1 VCVSRFGDLGQS
13 CASNAACQQNLCL
26 PLGNGSNACTRT
38 CNGAVDCLGGWTCGP
53 LSGVTGNVCQCV
65 VAQESCNGEDDDC
78 NGIPDDQDAEQSCT
92 LSGTECRGG
101 SCVCETTLRD
111 CSGTCADLARSNE
124 HCGMCN
130 RPCTA
135 TGEDQAEC
143 VDAQC
148 KTARHLWG
156 SYAHVESM
164 LAVGNE
170 LVFAQEAVNGS
181 PPPAT
186 VQGFNFSTGAATFTV
201 STTNPRRLATNGT
214 DVFFTNNDGI
224 LRLNRANNTAQLVWA
239 EPSGRAVSLAASATH
254 LYWSINAVDRAQSR
268 LRRCSLPACSDAV
281 DVAQGEYVSDLLLD
295 GDNLYWFAEFQ
306 NDAGWE
312 TRLRRCAATGCL
324 GGATTLLTGPTLR
337 SLRAHGGRFY
347 WAQGGSDGIRSCAA
361 PDCTA
366 PLTVVES
373 AYVYGLAVDNTG
385 VFWTS
390 GSIGSGVSTC
400 PLSGCTTPR
409 LLFGGGTEEP
419 QALVLGTT
427 HLAFSST
434 YDLFMLPR

>member
-1 VCVSRFGDLGQS
+1 
-13 CASNAACQQNLCL
+13 
-26 PLGNGSNACTRT
+26 
-38 CNGAVDCLGGWTCGP
+38 
-53 LSGVTGNVCQCV
+53 
-65 VAQESCNGEDDDC
+65 
-78 NGIPDDQDAEQSCT
+78 
-92 LSGTECRGG
+92 
-101 SCVCETTLRD
+101 
-111 CSGTCADLARSNE
+111 
-124 HCGMCN
+124 M
-130 RPCTA
+130 
-135 TGEDQAEC
+135 
-143 VDAQC
+143 
-148 KTARHLWG
+148 
-156 SYAHVESM
+156 
-164 LAVGNE
+164 
-170 LVFAQEAVNGS
+170 
-181 PPPAT
+181 
-186 VQGFNFSTGAATFTV
+186 
-201 STTNPRRLATNGT
+201 
-214 DVFFTNNDGI
+214 
-224 LRLNRANNTAQLVWA
+224 
-239 EPSGRAVSLAASATH
+239 
-254 LYWSINAVDRAQSR
+254 DRAQS
-268 LRRCSLPACSDAV
+268 LVRRCSLPACNDAV
-281 DVAQGEYVSDLLLD
+281 DISRGDPVFDLLLD

-347 WAQGGSDGIRSCAA
+347 WAQGSSDGIRSCAA